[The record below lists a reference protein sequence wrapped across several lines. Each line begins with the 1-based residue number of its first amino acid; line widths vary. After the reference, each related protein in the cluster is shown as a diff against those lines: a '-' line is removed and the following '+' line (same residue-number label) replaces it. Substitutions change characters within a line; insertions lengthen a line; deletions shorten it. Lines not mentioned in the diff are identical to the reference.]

1 MQGMRTATSEQ
12 GPEHAPVWRDMALV
26 IAVTLCGGMLAA
38 YLELSEF
45 IFAWT
50 RGLER
55 WQIDELPAVL
65 TVLSVGLVWFAWRR
79 YQVARVELI
88 QRRAAEA
95 RLEKLLLD
103 NRRFA
108 RQFLHLQ
115 ESERKSL
122 ARELHDELGQYLNA
136 VKIDAVSVQQRLD
149 PGSPLLRPAS
159 AIIEH
164 IDHISTVVRDLIG
177 ELRPVGL
184 DELGLRAALE
194 HCVADWRRRLPQV
207 HFEVALAG
215 DVDSLDEAVALT
227 IYRLVQEGLTNVS
240 KHAHARR
247 VDIHVRRVEN
257 EVDDVICSIV
267 DDGDGADLSGRSAG
281 LGLVGMRERVEMLGG
296 RVEVTTSPGRG
307 FAVRTELP
315 AMQAP

>member
-1 MQGMRTATSEQ
+1 MRTTTSQ
-12 GPEHAPVWRDMALV
+12 RRLGHPPAWRDMALV
-26 IAVTLCGGMLAA
+26 VIATLFGGWLAA
-38 YLELSEF
+38 YFELSES

-50 RGLER
+50 RGFER
-55 WQIDELPAVL
+55 WQLDELLALL
-65 TVLSVGLVWFAWRR
+65 TVLSVGLAWFAWRR
-79 YQVARVELI
+79 YRVARVELM
-88 QRRAAEA
+88 QRRAAES

-136 VKIDAVSVQQRLD
+136 VKIDAVSMQQRVD
-149 PGSPLLRPAS
+149 PGSPMLRPAS

-164 IDHISTVVRDLIG
+164 IDHISAVVRDLIG

-184 DELGLRAALE
+184 DELGLKAALE
-194 HCVADWRRRLPQV
+194 HCVGNWRQRLPHV

-215 DVDSLDEAVALT
+215 DLDSLDEAVALT

-240 KHAHARR
+240 KHAQARR
-247 VDIHVRRVEN
+247 VDIHVRRIQN
-257 EVDDVICSIV
+257 EVDDVVFSIV
-267 DDGDGADLSGRSAG
+267 DDGDGADLSIKSPG

-296 RVEVTTSPGRG
+296 RLELLTTPGHG
-307 FAVRTELP
+307 FTIRTALP